1 MAREGHRGRESDTI
15 PEFCHTQPIQFEYAN
30 ADLLVPGKDG
40 EIISKK
46 DNVLSRDDF
55 ERMKDEYYALR
66 GWDVTTGLQTKAK
79 LEELGLQ
86 EITADLEVRELVV

>member
-1 MAREGHRGRESDTI
+1 MLFRSN
-15 PEFCHTQPIQFEYAN
+15 Y
-30 ADLLVPGKDG
+30 LLVPGKDG

-79 LEELGLQ
+79 LQELGLQ
-86 EITADLEVRELVV
+86 EITADLEARELVV